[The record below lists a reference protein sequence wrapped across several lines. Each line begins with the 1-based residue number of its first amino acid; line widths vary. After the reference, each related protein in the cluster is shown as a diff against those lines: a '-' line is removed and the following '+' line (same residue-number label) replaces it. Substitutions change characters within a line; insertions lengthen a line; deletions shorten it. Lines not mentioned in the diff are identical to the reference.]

1 MDLQYLKNLMEIFD
15 ESKAEEIEL
24 EEEGTKIKLSK
35 RNQADIGANTG
46 TIINMGGGGGY
57 QMPIAA
63 APVSA
68 PSPVPAAPAAS
79 PSAAT
84 PAAPAAAS
92 NLYEIKSPIVGTFYR
107 SPSPESDPFVEVGT
121 RVNVGTTLC
130 IVEAMKLMNEIE
142 SDKSGTIEQI
152 LLQSGEPVEYNQVLF
167 LIKLD

>member
-1 MDLQYLKNLMEIFD
+1 MEIFD

-46 TIINMGGGGGY
+46 TIINMGGGGY
-57 QMPIAA
+57 QMPMAA

-68 PSPVPAAPAAS
+68 PAPVQAAPAAS
-79 PSAAT
+79 SSAAT

-121 RVNVGTTLC
+121 RVNVGNTLC

>member
-35 RNQADIGANTG
+35 RNQADIGGNTG
-46 TIINMGGGGGY
+46 TIINMGGGGAY
-57 QMPIAA
+57 QMQS
-63 APVSA
+63 APVSVPA
-68 PSPVPAAPAAS
+68 PVQAAPAVSSGDSAT
-79 PSAAT
+79 AAT
-84 PAAPAAAS
+84 ALAS

-107 SPSPESDPFVEVGT
+107 SPSPESDPFVEIGS
-121 RVNVGTTLC
+121 RVNIGNTLC